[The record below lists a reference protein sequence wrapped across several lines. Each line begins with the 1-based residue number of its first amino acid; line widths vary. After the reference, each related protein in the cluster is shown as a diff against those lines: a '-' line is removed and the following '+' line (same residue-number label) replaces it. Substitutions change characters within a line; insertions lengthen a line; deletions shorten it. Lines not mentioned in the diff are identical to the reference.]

1 MCSSLTQHLGAS
13 MLMLALFSA
22 GCAEGPPE
30 STTDRIPAAP
40 IESVYVP
47 PIDDEPAKTEVAD

>member
-1 MCSSLTQHLGAS
+1 